1 MWQYP
6 DGPTLMS
13 SKQPVFG
20 YLSSTLLA
28 GLGSVE
34 IIGNSD
40 ASLSPHT
47 THTNICTQTQCTYT
61 DTSHVQHMQ
70 THHTDVDTYTHNTH
84 TETTLHIQY
93 AHMHTYTHHIL
104 TQAYTTHTHLSHM
117 HTDTHIL
124 KHNMHIYHRYNM
136 HIHVSPQASSLLT
149 WAPRAFA
156 PERS

>member
-61 DTSHVQHMQ
+61 DTPHVQHMQ

-84 TETTLHIQY
+84 RDNT
-93 AHMHTYTHHIL
+93 TYT
-104 TQAYTTHTHLSHM
+104 TCTHTHIIYLHR
-117 HTDTHIL
+117 HTPHTHISHL
-124 KHNMHIYHRYNM
+124 CTLTHIYSNATCIDTTGTTCTYM
-136 HIHVSPQASSLLT
+136 FLLKL
-149 WAPRAFA
+149 AAF
-156 PERS
+156 